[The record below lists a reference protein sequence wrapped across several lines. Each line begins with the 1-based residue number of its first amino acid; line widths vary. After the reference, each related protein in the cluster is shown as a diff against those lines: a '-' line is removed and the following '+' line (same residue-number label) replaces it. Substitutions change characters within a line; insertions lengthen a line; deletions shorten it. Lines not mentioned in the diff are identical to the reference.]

1 MNVLIQLSHPAHFHL
16 YKNIARGLMED
27 GHQVLFVIKS
37 KDILEQLLIDAGL
50 PYVNINQHAHRGS
63 KLGILWDMF
72 VREWRIIKLCRKHKI
87 DLITGSTPE
96 TAHVSWL
103 LRIHGVN
110 SGEDDAAVVPAFGK
124 VTAPFIQCLVVPI
137 PCNTG
142 SMERNTVH
150 YPGYHELAYLHP
162 NHFTPDPMIV
172 EAYGIDTSKPYF
184 VMRFA
189 SLNAHH
195 DSGIKGIN
203 TEIAQ
208 RLIDIL
214 EGSGLDHFESD
225 PSQLVPFSSNS
236 SPNNSTKG
244 TSLTPS
250 EACSLSETFVNKLVP
265 QTTTD
270 SSQLVPLDTNSLTTN
285 STSGNKPRIYI
296 TSERPLE
303 PQFEKYR
310 IKINPLDMHHVMA
323 FASLYIGDSQT
334 MAAEAGVLGV
344 PFVRFND
351 FVGRIGYLRELE
363 DVYELGYGIHATP
376 LTTNSSIRRND
387 GSVQP
392 SGVEELY
399 KRVEQLVSMPSDE
412 RRAIFQSRRQK
423 MLSEKID
430 CAKFLTWFIENYPQS
445 AEQTRKADISFW
457 DRFK

>member
-16 YKNIARGLMED
+16 YKIVAKNLMED
-27 GHQVLFVIKS
+27 RNKVLFVIKS
-37 KDILEQLLIDAGL
+37 KDILETLLQNAGL

-63 KLGILWDMF
+63 KFGILWDMF
-72 VREWRIIKLCRKHKI
+72 VREWRIIKLCLKHKI

-110 SGEDDAAVVPAFGK
+110 TGEDDLDVVPAFKKIAGP
-124 VTAPFIQCLVVPI
+124 VIQCFVAPD
-137 PCNTG
+137 PCDAGPVENRTA
-142 SMERNTVH
+142 H

-162 NHFTPDPMIV
+162 NHFTPDPKIV

-203 TEIAQ
+203 TEIAE
-208 RLIDIL
+208 RLVKIL
-214 EGSGLDHFESD
+214 E
-225 PSQLVPFSSNS
+225 PF
-236 SPNNSTKG
+236 G
-244 TSLTPS
+244 T
-250 EACSLSETFVNKLVP
+250 
-265 QTTTD
+265 
-270 SSQLVPLDTNSLTTN
+270 
-285 STSGNKPRIYI
+285 IYI

-363 DVYELGYGIHATP
+363 DKYELGYGIHASVLP
-376 LTTNSSIRRND
+376 ADSPIRRND
-387 GSVQP
+387 GSLQP

-399 KRVEQLVSMPSDE
+399 KRVEELVAMPSEE
-412 RRAIFQSRRQK
+412 RRATFQSRRQK

-430 CAKFLTWFIENYPQS
+430 CAKFLTYFIENYPQS
-445 AEQTRKADISFW
+445 ADQTRKADISFW
-457 DRFK
+457 DRSK